1 MCVPYLGESNC
12 APFCMPLADQLE
24 HRNFLDVIENSW
36 LNRFI
41 GRGKVGIEG
50 NLRKTEKENNYY
62 WTGKFRNNV
71 IKIFCCVFA
80 LELSVSWAFTV
91 YCVKK
96 HLGIELQLSG
106 LLADFGNDKRSVVV
120 GSFTRDKHNRRGI
133 NTLMFKIVES
143 WMGRN
148 YRKNDVSLTF
158 ERRKTCF
165 DWELGVDNLP
175 ADNWSLD
182 HISNFLISL
191 QPSSLG
197 KAFIAGALSGTCST
211 LLFQPFDLV
220 KTRLQVDKTALP
232 PAGRLKIG

>member
-12 APFCMPLADQLE
+12 APFCMPFADQLE

-41 GRGKVGIEG
+41 GRRKVGIEG
-50 NLRKTEKENNYY
+50 NLRKTEKENSYY

-175 ADNWSLD
+175 ADNLESWSHFQFPHFFAAIIFGKSVHCWCFEWD
-182 HISNFLISL
+182 VFYVIISTIW
-191 QPSSLG
+191 
-197 KAFIAGALSGTCST
+197 SG
-211 LLFQPFDLV
+211 
-220 KTRLQVDKTALP
+220 
-232 PAGRLKIG
+232 